1 MVSLVELLSLVGK
14 GVFQYQLLICE
25 PIPEQIGILGPGWSG
40 MLGPCALEFCKAVIC

>member
-25 PIPEQIGILGPGWSG
+25 PGDECVLFRKDILEIECWC
-40 MLGPCALEFCKAVIC
+40 L